1 MLNGKNSSWTNVH
14 AGVPQRSVLGPS
26 LFLIYIND
34 LSDNLTS
41 NAKLFAV
48 DASLFSVVH
57 DVNTS
62 AKELNDDLKKINNW
76 AFQWKIS
83 FNPDPS
89 KQVQELIFN
98 RKTKRLNQPPL
109 VFNNNNV
116 SKDFSQKQLSV
127 VLDFKLTFEEHL
139 KYVLVKVNNAVS
151 FLPKLRNFL
160 PRTSLITVYK
170 AFIRQHLDYGDAL
183 YNQAFKNSFKEK
195 LESLQY
201 NACLAYSW
209 NNQGFVKRKNLS

>member
-1 MLNGKNSSWTNVH
+1 MLNGQNSSWTNVH

-116 SKDFSQKQLSV
+116 SQDFSQKQLSV

-151 FLPKLRNFL
+151 FLPKLRNLL